1 MPGARIEQAFGR
13 RRCQVQHVIGQT
25 GQTLQAVGI
34 IEISEQRPGTG
45 GAPFGQP
52 AGIAQH
58 GMDAIAADKAGKS
71 AAGNVSAA
79 DDEYFLHGCIVADQ
93 SGEPMSYQITVQPSG
108 SQFVAEPDE
117 TILEAALRQGLTMP
131 YGCKDGACGAC
142 KGKVLDGSVEHG
154 KSQAH
159 TLSEADKAAGLTLYC
174 CATAKSDLVVECK
187 QMSSASNFP
196 IKILPARIEKLER
209 VAPDVIDLHLRLPG
223 SEQFQFLAGQYIDFL
238 LKDGKRRSYSLANAP
253 RADGIIELHI
263 RLVPGG
269 LFTEQVFN
277 TLKVRDILRFEGP
290 LGGFFLRQ
298 DSTKPVILLA
308 GGTGF
313 APLKAIVEQAIV
325 EHSGR
330 PLHIYWGAKARA
342 DLYMHELPEKW
353 AAEHPHIKYVPVLS
367 EPAASDAWNGRT
379 GFVHQAVLAD
389 FPDLAGYQV
398 YACGSPVMIDAAKK
412 DFVEQCGLPEEEFFA
427 DAFTFASH

>member
-1 MPGARIEQAFGR
+1 M
-13 RRCQVQHVIGQT
+13 QHVVGQT
-25 GQTLQAVGI
+25 GDALQAGPV
-34 IEISEQRPGTG
+34 IEIGKQRPDAGSTPLGSATG
-45 GAPFGQP
+45 V
-52 AGIAQH
+52 AQH
-58 GMDAIAADKAGKS
+58 GIDAIAVDQAGKS

-93 SGEPMSYQITVQPSG
+93 QGERMSHQITVQPSG
-108 SQFVAEPDE
+108 RQFAAEADE
-117 TILEAALRQGLTMP
+117 TILDAALRHGLTMP

-142 KGKVLDGSVEHG
+142 KGKVLSGSVDHG
-154 KSQAH
+154 KAQAH
-159 TLSEADKAAGLTLYC
+159 ALTDADKAAGLTLYC
-174 CATAKSDLVVECK
+174 CATAGSDLVVECK
-187 QMSSASNFP
+187 QMSSASDFP
-196 IKILPARIEKLER
+196 IKILPARIEKLDR
-209 VAPDVIDLHLRLPG
+209 VAPDVIDMHLRLPG

-238 LKDGKRRSYSLANAP
+238 LKDGKRRSYSLASAP
-253 RADGIIELHI
+253 GDGLIQLHI

-298 DSTKPVILLA
+298 DSSKPVILLA

-313 APLKAIVEQAIV
+313 APLKAIVEQAIADG
-325 EHSGR
+325 STR

-342 DLYMHELPEKW
+342 DLYMHDLPEKW

-367 EPAASDAWNGRT
+367 EPAATDAWNGRT

-389 FPDLAGYQV
+389 FPDLSGHQV
-398 YACGSPVMIDAAKK
+398 YACGSPLMIDAAKR
-412 DFVEQCGLPEEEFFA
+412 DFVEKNGLPEEEFFA
-427 DAFTFASH
+427 DAFTFSTN